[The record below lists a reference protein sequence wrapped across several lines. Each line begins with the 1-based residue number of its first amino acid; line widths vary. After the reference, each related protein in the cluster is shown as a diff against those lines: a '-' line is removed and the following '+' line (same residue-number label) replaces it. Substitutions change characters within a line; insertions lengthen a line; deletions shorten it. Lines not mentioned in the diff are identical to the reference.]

1 MLYSVDEVPM
11 KQMQHSPLLDREL
24 RDAQRIIDDVRD
36 NPLHPANDKRHPLH
50 QQALEAIFALEEKV
64 FELAVPDNTLRINR
78 PKTLVSRRRHRNR
91 KE

>member
-1 MLYSVDEVPM
+1 MLHSVDEVFM
-11 KQMQHSPLLDREL
+11 KQHPFSDREL

-50 QQALEAIFALEEKV
+50 RQALDAVVALEEKV

-78 PKTLVSRRRHRNR
+78 PQTLVSRRRHRNI